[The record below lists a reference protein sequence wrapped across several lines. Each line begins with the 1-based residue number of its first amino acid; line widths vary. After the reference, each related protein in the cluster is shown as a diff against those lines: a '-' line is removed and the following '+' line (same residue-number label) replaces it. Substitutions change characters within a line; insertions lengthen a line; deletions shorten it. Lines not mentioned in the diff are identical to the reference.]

1 MVNHAGGISVIAFVV
16 AVAISMGYY
25 QFVYIPE
32 ANAKP
37 TLPEAVLNPAEEL
50 KVNIA
55 EGASLPTNG
64 QFFVPKETRGTI
76 GVSNKVVW
84 TNTDVTG
91 HTVTTDNGYVDKIN
105 GDFDSIKQLGSV
117 IPPGGTFD
125 FIFTEVGEYPYHCEP
140 HPHMQGSVEIVE
152 NFA

>member
-1 MVNHAGGISVIAFVV
+1 MVNHAGGISVITFIIAV
-16 AVAISMGYY
+16 AVSMGYY
-25 QFVYIPE
+25 QFVYIPQ
-32 ANAKP
+32 ASAKP
-37 TLPEAVLNPAEEL
+37 TLPEEVLNPPEVSE
-50 KVNIA
+50 VSIA

-64 QFFVPKETRGTI
+64 QFYVPKETRGVI

-105 GDFDSIKQLGSV
+105 GDFDSLKQGGI
-117 IPPGGTFD
+117 IPPGETFE
-125 FIFTEVGEYPYHCEP
+125 FTFTEVGEYSYHCEP
-140 HPHMQGSVEIVE
+140 HPHMQGVVNIVE

>member
-105 GDFDSIKQLGSV
+105 SLCYCIIDTRNLTLVYSPSAGMWLVVAVKLMVFVPASSDLKIDSR
-117 IPPGGTFD
+117 
-125 FIFTEVGEYPYHCEP
+125 
-140 HPHMQGSVEIVE
+140 
-152 NFA
+152 A

>member
-1 MVNHAGGISVIAFVV
+1 MVSDAAGISVIAFVV
-16 AVAISMGYY
+16 AVAVSIGYY

-37 TLPEAVLNPAEEL
+37 TLPEAVLNPAEVVN
-50 KVNIA
+50 VNIA

-64 QFFVPKETRGTI
+64 QFFVPKEARGTI
-76 GVSNKVVW
+76 GLSNKVVW
-84 TNTDVTG
+84 TNDDVTG
-91 HTVTTDNGYVDKIN
+91 HTVTSDNGYVDKIN

-117 IPPGGTFD
+117 IAPGQTFE
-125 FIFTEVGEYPYHCEP
+125 FTFTEVGDYPYHCEP
-140 HPHMQGSVEIVE
+140 HPHMQGTVKIVE

>member
-16 AVAISMGYY
+16 ALAVSMGYY
-25 QFVYIPE
+25 QFVFIPE

-37 TLPEAVLNPAEEL
+37 TLPEAVLNPAEPV

-55 EGASLPTNG
+55 EGSSLPTNG
-64 QFFVPKETRGTI
+64 QFFVPKEARGVI

-105 GDFDSIKQLGSV
+105 GDFDSLKQGGI
-117 IPPGGTFD
+117 IPPGETFE
-125 FIFTEVGEYPYHCEP
+125 FTFTEVGEYPYHCEP
-140 HPHMQGSVEIVE
+140 HPHMQGVVNIVE

>member
-1 MVNHAGGISVIAFVV
+1 MVNHAGGITVIAFVV
-16 AVAISMGYY
+16 AVSVSMGYY
-25 QFVYIPE
+25 QFVYIPQ

-37 TLPEAVLNPAEEL
+37 TLPEEVLEPAETVE
-50 KVNIA
+50 VSIA

-76 GVSNKVVW
+76 GISNKLVW
-84 TNTDVTG
+84 NNGDITG
-91 HTVTTDNGYVDKIN
+91 HTVTTDDGYVDLIN
-105 GDFDSIKQLGSV
+105 GDFDSTKQLGSV
-117 IPPGGTFD
+117 IMPGETFE
-125 FIFTEVGEYPYHCEP
+125 FTFTKVGEYPYHCEP

>member
-1 MVNHAGGISVIAFVV
+1 MVSHAAGISVIAFVV
-16 AVAISMGYY
+16 AVAVSMGYY
-25 QFVYIPE
+25 QFVFIPQ

-37 TLPEAVLNPAEEL
+37 TLPEAVLNPAETV

-64 QFFVPKETRGTI
+64 QFFVPKEARGTI
-76 GVSNKVVW
+76 GLSNKVTW
-84 TNTDVTG
+84 TNDDVTG
-91 HTVTTDNGYVDKIN
+91 HTVTSDNGYVDKIN

-117 IPPGGTFD
+117 IPPGQTFD
-125 FIFTEVGEYPYHCEP
+125 FTFTEVGDYAYHCEP
-140 HPHMQGSVEIVE
+140 HPHMQGVVKIVE

>member
-1 MVNHAGGISVIAFVV
+1 MVNHAAGISVIAFVV
-16 AVAISMGYY
+16 AIAVSMGYY

-37 TLPEAVLNPAEEL
+37 TLPEAVLNPAEEQ

-64 QFFVPKETRGTI
+64 QFFVPKEARGVI
-76 GVSNKVVW
+76 GLSNKVVW

-105 GDFDSIKQLGSV
+105 GDFDSLKQGGI
-117 IPPGGTFD
+117 IPPGETFE
-125 FIFTEVGEYPYHCEP
+125 FTFTEVGEYPYHCEP
-140 HPHMQGSVEIVE
+140 HPHMQGVVDIVE

>member
-64 QFFVPKETRGTI
+64 QFFVPKEARGVI

-91 HTVTTDNGYVDKIN
+91 HTVTTDDGYVDLIS
-105 GDFDSIKQLGSV
+105 GDFDSIKQLGS
-117 IPPGGTFD
+117 IIAPGQTFD
-125 FIFTEVGEYPYHCEP
+125 FTFTEVGTYSYHCEP